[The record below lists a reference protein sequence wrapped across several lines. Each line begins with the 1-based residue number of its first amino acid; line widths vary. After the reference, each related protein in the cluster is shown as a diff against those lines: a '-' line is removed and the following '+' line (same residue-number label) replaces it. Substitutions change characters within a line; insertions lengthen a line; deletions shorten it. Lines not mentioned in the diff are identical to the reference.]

1 METSP
6 ARLVSRFEL
15 LGTEATEMTVTARS
29 IVEGIDVVG
38 QVGDRQLAVLV
49 DLFLDPLFL
58 KLLKNDSA
66 TALSLQLPFRLIL
79 GSRWFERQN
88 RRHASLPY

>member
-1 METSP
+1 METSS
-6 ARLVSRFEL
+6 ARFVSRL
-15 LGTEATEMTVTARS
+15 KSLRTQPAEMTVAARL

>member
-1 METSP
+1 VETSS
-6 ARLVSRFEL
+6 ARFVSRL
-15 LGTEATEMTVTARS
+15 KSLRTQPAEMTVAARL

-66 TALSLQLPFRLIL
+66 TALSQQLPFRLIL

-88 RRHASLPY
+88 HASLPY